1 MEKLEFDGCPISE
14 LDIDFV
20 LPGHNVELLKNGK
33 MTHVTIHNLHLY
45 VKLVTHWILVEG
57 VSRQMESLR
66 EGFESV
72 FPLQNL
78 RVFQPEELEA
88 VFCGSPRDSIAG
100 WDIKTLMECCKPDHG
115 YTPDSR
121 AIRFLFE
128 VLSSYDR
135 EEQRMFVQF
144 LTGSPRLPVGGKW
157 TRAVARRESH
167 YSMYEFVSG
176 FKALSPPLT
185 VVRKTL
191 EPNMNPD
198 DFLPSV
204 MTCVNYLKLPDYTS
218 IEVMRLKLH
227 LAASEGQHSF
237 YLS

>member
-45 VKLVTHWILVEG
+45 VKLVTHWTLVEG

-144 LTGSPRLPVGGKW
+144 LTGSPRLPVGG
-157 TRAVARRESH
+157 
-167 YSMYEFVSG
+167 